1 MPRLVVI
8 AVAIVFALKV
18 ALLAWIGPVY
28 SDDSGGY
35 SDYAD
40 AMLASSHWLNDANLD
55 ERAIPLLAYRPLGY
69 PAVIAVAK
77 LAAGPSWPYA
87 VTGLQIVLS
96 LIAFIAIV
104 EVGIEI
110 CIGLRAAVAAAFAA
124 ALFQLP
130 YDQAIM
136 TDSLNASFII
146 IALAVFLRGTIAGK
160 EITSGQ
166 IIVNSGLLVAAFLF
180 RDVLPFLMITML
192 PLLLLRCAVTRGVPL
207 ARRFA
212 PCVLVC
218 LSLVSADAAYNL
230 WNYHRAGSF
239 FVTTIPQTNALTAT
253 MYAAKNQPGIFSGDT
268 PLEIQAR
275 PILKEYDLTEAV
287 KINEALFNSGYR
299 APEIACMAMQKYLK
313 TWREHPL
320 AMLNLIRLT
329 TSENVLKLLVRP
341 IEAVCELFELARMTP
356 CPDYRDLYRAAF
368 RHPSTLTS
376 GEAAMFA
383 ATTAQNTV
391 SIILSAYYFFG
402 IPLLVVLALRSGAMR
417 DDRPMLLVAGF
428 WILGVGWHLMYCE
441 ALYTTRYMGPVLPF
455 MALGALFAGARLAEH
470 YRISFVPAWLTER
483 RCAKRP
489 SVLNRAER
497 SRSSA
502 G

>member
-8 AVAIVFALKV
+8 AVAIVFAFKV

-96 LIAFIAIV
+96 LIAFIAVV

-110 CIGLRAAVAAAFAA
+110 CIGLRAAVAAALAA

-146 IALAVFLRGTIAGK
+146 IALAVFLRGAAARK
-160 EITSGQ
+160 DITSGQ
-166 IIVNSGLLVAAFLF
+166 IVGSSGLLVAAFLF
-180 RDVLPFLMITML
+180 RDVLPFLMIAML
-192 PLLLLRCAVTRGVPL
+192 PLLLARCAVARGVSL

-212 PCVLVC
+212 PVLPVC
-218 LSLVSADAAYNL
+218 LSLVSAYAAYGL
-230 WNYHRAGSF
+230 WNYHRTGTF
-239 FVTTIPQTNALTAT
+239 FVTSIPQTNALTAT
-253 MYAAKNQPGIFSGDT
+253 MYAAENRTEFFSGDT
-268 PLEIQAR
+268 PLERHAR
-275 PILKEYDLTEAV
+275 PILKNYDFTEAL

-299 APEIACMAMQKYLK
+299 APEIARMAMQKYLK
-313 TWREHPL
+313 TWRDHPL

-329 TSENVLKLLVRP
+329 TSENILKLIVRP
-341 IEAVCELFELARMTP
+341 VEAVCELFELARLEP
-356 CPDYRDLYRAAF
+356 CADYRDLYRAVF
-368 RHPSTLTS
+368 RHPLTLTS

-383 ATTAQNTV
+383 AFTVQSTV
-391 SIILSAYYFFG
+391 SIILSVYYFFG

-417 DDRPMLLVAGF
+417 DDRPLLLVAGF
-428 WILGVGWHLMYCE
+428 WVLGVGWHLMYCE

-455 MALGALFAGARLAEH
+455 MALGALFAGARLAER
-470 YRISFVPAWLTER
+470 YRIPFVPGWLTER
-483 RCAKRP
+483 RLVAEPVSIGP
-489 SVLNRAER
+489 S
-497 SRSSA
+497 
-502 G
+502 